1 LEAIPSLIV
10 SVFGGTGF
18 VGSYVVD
25 QLIVADHRPRLLVRP
40 GSERRVSNYENSD
53 SVSGD
58 LSDRAAIMQCLEGAD
73 AAIYLVGIL
82 REFPGRD
89 ITFEELHHRA
99 AERVI
104 RAAERQGVARFILM
118 SANGVRRDG
127 TVYQATKYRA
137 EEALRSTA
145 LDWTIF
151 RPSVIFGDPR
161 GRMEFCTQLRRNI
174 IDSPLPAPLFYAGL
188 SPFDA
193 GSFPLAPVHVR
204 DVARAFTHALGDRET
219 IGRTF
224 QLCGPDRL
232 TWKEILTVVAAA
244 VGRTKLMLPAP
255 AIAIQAVASMLD
267 RQPWFP
273 ITGDQLVMLLEGNVC
288 DEPGAFDLLG
298 IEPTRFAVETLTY
311 LTA

>member
-1 LEAIPSLIV
+1 MPNLIV

-25 QLIVADHRPRLLVRP
+25 ELIVGGHRPRLLVRP
-40 GSERRVSNYENSD
+40 GSEPRVSDSEHSD
-53 SVSGD
+53 SVPGD
-58 LSDRAAIMQCLEGAD
+58 LSDSAAIMRCLEGAD

-82 REFPGRD
+82 RELPGRG

-99 AERVI
+99 AERVV
-104 RAAERQGVARFILM
+104 RAAEKQGVSRFILM
-118 SANGVRRDG
+118 SANGVRPDG
-127 TVYQATKYRA
+127 TAYQATKYRA
-137 EEALRSTA
+137 EEALRSTG

-161 GRMEFCTQLRRNI
+161 GRTELCTQLRRDI

-188 SPFDA
+188 SPFNA
-193 GSFPLAPVHVR
+193 GSFRLAPVHVR
-204 DVARAFTHALGDRET
+204 DVARAFAHALRDRET

-232 TWKEILTVVAAA
+232 TWKEILTTIAAA

-267 RQPWFP
+267 SRPWFP
-273 ITGDQLVMLLEGNVC
+273 ITRDQLVMLLEGNVC
-288 DEPGAFDLLG
+288 GEPGAFDLLG
-298 IEPTRFAVETLTY
+298 IEPTRFGVETLTY

>member
-1 LEAIPSLIV
+1 MIV

-25 QLIVADHRPRLLVRP
+25 ELIAGGHLPRLLVRP
-40 GSERRVSNYENSD
+40 GSEPRVSDSEHSD
-53 SVSGD
+53 SLPGD
-58 LSDRAAIMQCLEGAD
+58 LSDSTAIMRCLEGAD

-82 REFPGRD
+82 REFPRRG

-99 AERVI
+99 AERVA
-104 RAAERQGVARFILM
+104 RAAEKQGVSRFVLM
-118 SANGVRRDG
+118 SANGVRPDG
-127 TVYQATKYRA
+127 TAYQATKYRA
-137 EEALRSTA
+137 DEALRSTE

-161 GRMEFCTQLRRNI
+161 GRTEFCTQLRRDI

-193 GSFPLAPVHVR
+193 GSFRLAPVHVR

-219 IGRTF
+219 IGRTL

-232 TWKEILTVVAAA
+232 TWKEILTTIAAA

-255 AIAIQAVASMLD
+255 AIAIQAVASLLD
-267 RQPWFP
+267 SRPWFP
-273 ITGDQLVMLLEGNVC
+273 ITRDQLVMLLEENVC

-298 IEPTRFAVETLTY
+298 IEPTRFGVETLTY